1 MARLRLPPFASYD
14 MERGGGVIPNFFFV
28 LEDIFRVF
36 SVDFGLLV
44 HICLFYFIFLIVGVV
59 WFHSVS

>member
-14 MERGGGVIPNFFFV
+14 MERGGGYSVFFFV